1 MYLKTLGKLELEETS
16 FTRQKPLV
24 LMAYLALEGSKDR
37 RSVAELFWISASDSL
52 NSLSRAL
59 SQLRKGAGGSVEADE
74 QRVWTSVTND
84 IDEFQKFIK
93 AKNYEAAI
101 RLYDGAFLQGA
112 HLLNW
117 GLDLEEWIY
126 EKRESLAMQAQTV
139 MLELAEKKAALG
151 QFDASADLA
160 AKAYQLEGAV
170 EVEPETLP
178 HYYQLLAAGK
188 HPLASKVKQEAQAYG
203 LALDFQSSEAK
214 TQLQTNFIGR
224 SEELNTLKAI
234 KKGEVFWLEAADGM
248 GKTSLLKQ
256 LNGTYIEAR
265 AGLPYATLEPLL
277 ANLEDNED
285 VLLRNLKQL
294 EGNFLFDDWEQI
306 DQESQSL
313 LIKLVSLKP
322 ESSIIIASKNPA
334 EFAVQKELK
343 FGALEQTELLS
354 LEGAW
359 ELTGGL
365 PSLLSALLKGEKLNS
380 ALEASLKHL
389 DLLTQ
394 NVYYSLALQ
403 ETANPVVVRKAL
415 NLATLDMA
423 KAFASLLNLNLC
435 EASGRVRARNAA
447 LEQLKTQP
455 LRQAEIAIQL
465 ARQAKSIEAY
475 PLFVQSKLFWEE
487 SDLEK
492 VIEAYQDWANEL
504 LRRGFPQKA
513 LDSLED
519 APDSAEMSYLKA
531 RAFERAG
538 LFQEALE
545 CLDSLDES
553 AEVLALKGAL
563 FWRLGKPTEAKA
575 ASSQALEGPSGARAE
590 ALHTLGHLALAQG
603 NFNETIRYAK
613 RAAALWKSLGQQ
625 ARYVGA
631 LSNLAVATALSGS
644 DSEDMFQEA
653 LLAAGNN
660 PLAKSRV
667 LTNLG
672 MVRDREKKIGEARQA
687 YEQAAQLA
695 EESGSNEA
703 AALAWNN
710 LGVLFHNSN
719 DIANARL
726 AYEKALSLAQE
737 IGEKRMLGMF
747 MANLAELNENFQA
760 WQEAMRILEEAGH
773 AQEAKQ
779 FLLSLPANH
788 PFKRSEK
795 MT

>member
-1 MYLKTLGKLELEETS
+1 MYLKTLGKLELKETS

-24 LMAYLALEGSKDR
+24 LVAYLALEGSKDR
-37 RSVAELFWISASDSL
+37 RSLAELFWISASDSL

-74 QRVWTSVTND
+74 QRVWTSVAND
-84 IDEFQKFIK
+84 LDEFQKAIK
-93 AKNYEAAI
+93 TKNLETAIKLYE
-101 RLYDGAFLQGA
+101 GAFLQGA

-117 GLDLEEWIY
+117 GLELEEWIY
-126 EKRESLAMQAQTV
+126 EKRESLAMQAQTA
-139 MLELAEKKAALG
+139 MLELAEQKAALG
-151 QFDASADLA
+151 HFDASADLA

-178 HYYQLLAAGK
+178 RYYQLLAADK
-188 HPLASKVKQEAQAYG
+188 HPLAGKVKQEAQAYG
-203 LALDFQSSEAK
+203 LDLDFQSSVAK
-214 TQLQTNFIGR
+214 TQLQTSFIGR
-224 SEELNTLKAI
+224 SVELTNLKAI
-234 KKGEVFWLEAADGM
+234 KKGEVFWLEASESM

-256 LNGTYIEAR
+256 LNGSYIEAR

-277 ANLEDNED
+277 VDLEANED
-285 VLLRNLKQL
+285 ILLRNLNQL
-294 EGNFLFDDWEQI
+294 EGSYFFDDWEQI
-306 DQESQSL
+306 DEESQNL
-313 LIKLVSLKP
+313 LTKLTRLKP
-322 ESSIIIASKNPA
+322 ECSIIIASKNPA
-334 EFAVQKELK
+334 AFAVQKELK
-343 FGALEQTELLS
+343 LGALDQDELAS

-365 PSLLSALLKGEKLNS
+365 PSLVSALLKGEKLNS
-380 ALEASLKHL
+380 ALAASLKHL
-389 DLLTQ
+389 DLTTQ
-394 NVYYSLALQ
+394 NVYYTLALQ
-403 ETANPVVVRKAL
+403 ETANPVMVRKAL
-415 NLATLDMA
+415 NLATTDMA
-423 KAFASLLNLNLC
+423 KAFAALLNLNLC

-447 LEQLKTQP
+447 LDQLKTQP
-455 LRQAEIAIQL
+455 IRQAEIAIQL
-465 ARQAKSIEAY
+465 ARQVKSLEAY

-487 SDLEK
+487 SDLDK

-519 APDSAEMSYLKA
+519 APESKEISYLKA

-545 CLDSLDES
+545 CLEDLEEN

-563 FWRLGKPTEAKA
+563 LWRLGKPAEAKT
-575 ASSQALEGPSGARAE
+575 ASSQALEGPSEARAE

-603 NFNETIRYAK
+603 SFHETIRYAK
-613 RAAALWKSLGQQ
+613 RAAAIWKSLGKQ

-644 DSEDMFQEA
+644 DSESMFQEA

-672 MVRDREKKIGEARQA
+672 MIRDRENKIEEARQA
-687 YEQAAQLA
+687 YEQAALLA

-719 DIANARL
+719 DVANARF
-726 AYEKALSLAQE
+726 AYEKALLLAQE

-747 MANLAELNENFQA
+747 MANLAELNENYQA

-773 AQEAKQ
+773 AQEAEQ
-779 FLLSLPANH
+779 FELSLPTNH
-788 PFKRSEK
+788 SFRNHKK